1 MRVIFML
8 RNEGKLAC
16 SKELGGKENMKLSP
30 MQRKWRPMC
39 APEGGGG
46 DGGTGGDPPKKATFE
61 ELLNDSDYKAEY
73 ERRMNEAVQSER
85 GRMQTLADERV
96 SEAEKLSK
104 MTDLE
109 KQEYQQRKKDA
120 EIAEREKN
128 ITRRELSAEAKN
140 TLSDKGL
147 PTSLAAILDYTD
159 AESCKNSL
167 KVVEEAFNKAVE
179 AGVEEKLKGGKPPK
193 VAPATG
199 EETLEEEILKYMM
212 G

>member
-1 MRVIFML
+1 
-8 RNEGKLAC
+8 
-16 SKELGGKENMKLSP
+16 MKLSP
-30 MQRKWRPMC
+30 MQRSWRPMC
-39 APEGGGG
+39 AHDDGGG
-46 DGGTGGDPPKKATFE
+46 DGGTDGGSPAKATFE
-61 ELLNDSDYKAEY
+61 ELLKDSDYKAEFN
-73 ERRMNEAVQSER
+73 RRINEAVQGER

-109 KQEYQQRKKDA
+109 KQEYQQKKKDA
-120 EIAEREKN
+120 EIAERERN

-147 PTSLAAILDYTD
+147 PTSLAEILDYTD

-167 KVVEEAFNKAVE
+167 KVVEDVFNKAVE

-193 VAPATG
+193 AAPPTG
-199 EETLEEEILKYMM
+199 DQKSKEEEILRYMM